1 MHPHLTT
8 YFEALMA
15 LTRTSDAPRAARRKR
30 SPQGVLFADL
40 QPVDEPELARPR
52 DGLSTVERVEHAER
66 SDAVRKSRTFRLI
79 NQPDPRLG
87 WLLRFAVGCAF
98 GNACDPAMP
107 RAFPLR
113 AATRALG
120 DQLGAPITLV
130 TGLEPLLDRGLLMR
144 TEDGG
149 LSLLP
154 GMEPWLLGTNVSDAE
169 LTRVPEDPLV
179 AALPEIRGAAS
190 RLAALLEA
198 GKPVVLRCSEPEV
211 AVALARCISTGRGR
225 GLQAW
230 AHSGSSDP
238 LPVLCSTAQACGE
251 DLLLVLGPEEHN
263 PFLGQRRRFLRLDG
277 FQGALLFVVV
287 DPAACEGDPLLDLD
301 PVIDLGP
308 LCKAVAA
315 SLGRGAGA
323 GAPTGATTNRALRI
337 ARARAVH
344 QALYPG
350 IPLDEMAPI
359 AEPDLYTGD
368 GRPDR
373 DPPDHL
379 ADERWEVPTSTL
391 DSLILP
397 ASVRST
403 LDALARSAQDGGRA
417 VILLHGPPGT
427 GKSLAASCL
436 AGSIGRPLYR
446 MQGSSLRGR
455 FYGEFEGRLA
465 AVFAEAQKRR
475 AVLLIDEADEWVGR
489 RQGSAAQVGG
499 AHVLESSQM
508 LQAIEHYEGVAVLTT
523 NRSETLDPALSRRVD
538 AWIHLQ
544 LPAMEERMAL
554 WVLALGEAPPLR
566 PVDLMLLA
574 AIPLSGGE
582 IQASVREVT
591 VTGGDLTP
599 VALLAAARRRSERRA
614 LTGE

>member
-1 MHPHLTT
+1 MHPHLTV

-15 LTRTSDAPRAARRKR
+15 LTRAPDAPRAARRKR

-40 QPVDEPELARPR
+40 QPVDEPDLARPR
-52 DGLSTVERVEHAER
+52 DGLSPVERVEQAER
-66 SDAVRKSRTFRLI
+66 VEAVRKSRTFRLI

-98 GNACDPAMP
+98 GNACDAAMP

-154 GMEPWLLGTNVSDAE
+154 GMEPWLLGTNVSDAD
-169 LTRVPEDPLV
+169 LTRLPEDPLL
-179 AALPEIRGAAS
+179 AEMPEIRGAAS

-198 GKPVVLRCSEPEV
+198 GKPVVLRCSEPLV
-211 AVALARCISTGRGR
+211 AVAFARCISAGRGR

-230 AHSGSSDP
+230 AHAGGDDP
-238 LPVLCSTAQACGE
+238 LPLLCSTAQACCE
-251 DLLLVLGPEEHN
+251 DLLLVLGPEDDT
-263 PFLGQRRRFLRLDG
+263 PFVGQRRRWLRPDG
-277 FQGALLFVVV
+277 FRGALLFVVL
-287 DPAACEGDPLLDLD
+287 DPVACEGDPLLDVD

-315 SLGRGAGA
+315 ALGRGAGA
-323 GAPTGATTNRALRI
+323 EATSGTTTNRALRI

-350 IPLDEMAPI
+350 IPLEEMAPI
-359 AEPDLYTGD
+359 AEPDLHAG
-368 GRPDR
+368 GPDR
-373 DPPDHL
+373 EPPSHL

-397 ASVRST
+397 ASVRGA
-403 LDALARSAQDGGRA
+403 LDALARSALDGGRA

-436 AGSIGRPLYR
+436 AGSMGRPLYR

-475 AVLLIDEADEWVGR
+475 AVLLIDEADEWIGR
-489 RQGSAAQVGG
+489 RLGSAAQVGG

-508 LQAIEHYEGVAVLTT
+508 LQALEHYEGVAVLTT

-538 AWIHLQ
+538 AWIHIQ

-554 WVLALGEAPPLR
+554 WVLALGTAPPLR

-574 AIPLSGGE
+574 AVPLSGGE
-582 IQASVREVT
+582 IMASVREVT
-591 VTGGDLTP
+591 VTGSDRTP

-614 LTGE
+614 LTE